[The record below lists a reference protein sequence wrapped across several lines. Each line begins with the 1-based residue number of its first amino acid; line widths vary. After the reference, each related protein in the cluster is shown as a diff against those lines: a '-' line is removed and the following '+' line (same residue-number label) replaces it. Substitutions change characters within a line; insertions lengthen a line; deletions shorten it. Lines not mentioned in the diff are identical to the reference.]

1 VNFIDNLGAALR
13 CLSDSNVAVFG
24 TAKFVR
30 NTAGSALGVTDTAR
44 LSLEYAEFSQ
54 NTSPGD
60 GGAISMLAG
69 GNLRITRGLLVD
81 GNTCSQSGGG
91 MHLTGGG
98 RITFAPNS
106 VATFSNNKATVD
118 GGAVMMAQGGNIE
131 FEADSMAT
139 FRGNKAEANG
149 GAVSLSDGARLVLYK
164 ATMALNSADLG
175 GALYMA
181 VQGNTTVLPGGS
193 ICMSG
198 NNAKTT
204 GGGVYMKGATGG
216 VLALDSAAATQ
227 VMGGNTP
234 NALVVLEGGR
244 FLCNGGPARGVGN
257 ATERIYEINGG
268 SICSCPEPPAATGPL
283 DALGTTTCASCPT
296 GKQWSVDKCSCV

>member
-1 VNFIDNLGAALR
+1 MNFIDNLGAALR

-30 NTAGSALGVTDTAR
+30 NSAGSALGVTDTAR
-44 LSLEYAEFSQ
+44 LGLEYAEFSQ

-98 RITFAPNS
+98 
-106 VATFSNNKATVD
+106 
-118 GGAVMMAQGGNIE
+118 
-131 FEADSMAT
+131 
-139 FRGNKAEANG
+139 
-149 GAVSLSDGARLVLYK
+149 SDGARLVLYK

-175 GALYMA
+175 GALYIA

-257 ATERIYEINGG
+257 ATERISEINGG
-268 SICSCPEPPAATGPL
+268 SICSCPEPPGRQRLVRLTP
-283 DALGTTTCASCPT
+283 
-296 GKQWSVDKCSCV
+296 